1 MTTFLLNR
9 RGWMLVL
16 LAGAMPLGTVAD
28 CGYSGSGG
36 SLFLNRGGYHG
47 DSVVVVD
54 DGHHHGGGF
63 VDVYVEEDVYY
74 DDYYYDDYYYDDYYY
89 DDYYYEDDYY
99 CDPYFWDCW

>member
-1 MTTFLLNR
+1 MAKFLLNR

-36 SLFLNRGGYHG
+36 SLFLNRGGYQG
-47 DSVVVVD
+47 GSVVVVD

-63 VDVYVEEDVYY
+63 ADV
-74 DDYYYDDYYYDDYYY
+74 YYDDYYYDDYYY